1 MPFLGIFRSKEKKL
15 NDALVDLYGRVG
27 MASLRSNAS
36 LKIALREKWNK
47 GAMDASVEYAV
58 RREFYC
64 FYAHILDYF
73 SFDVLGDHGRVLVTD
88 SIVPLGIVPLV
99 HRSLPG
105 AGDEV
110 WEPVIADFLEYFN
123 IVQFKYALSKVVFVS
138 NLDEILRGGGVP
150 VNDALSDEPE
160 AKVSRLIQS
169 INHILEND
177 LSAFGLK
184 SDLGCVDISPQPDE
198 SGGEMKE
205 AKVSGVQ
212 LLKPG
217 EDPAIVLYFVDE
229 AFDQMTLPV

>member
-36 LKIALREKWNK
+36 LKIALREKWNM

-73 SFDVLGDHGRVLVTD
+73 SFSVLGDRGRVLVTD
-88 SIVPLGIVPLV
+88 SLVPLGIVPLV

-110 WEPVIADFLEYFN
+110 REPVIADFLEYFN
-123 IVQFKYALSKVVFVS
+123 TVQFDYALSRVVFVS
-138 NLDEILRGGGVP
+138 DMEEILRNDGVP
-150 VNDALSDEPE
+150 VNDAFSDQPE
-160 AKVSRLIQS
+160 AKVSRLIQKLNS
-169 INHILEND
+169 ILENNLPELEMKSEMAIEGAD
-177 LSAFGLK
+177 AFGA
-184 SDLGCVDISPQPDE
+184 SPKAMSFVILCAVIQNIVYPE
-198 SGGEMKE
+198 LAKAKLAE
-205 AKVSGVQ
+205 AIRK
-212 LLKPG
+212 LRPL
-217 EDPAIVLYFVDE
+217 IR
-229 AFDQMTLPV
+229 